1 MAPVKAHAT
10 LSKNHALNRAA
21 PGATTTT
28 TMKKKKKKKT
38 MSKKKDKKKKKVLD
52 DEDDEEEEDNSESTP
67 SATDTGIDELFAS
80 ARSKKDE
87 ENVRIRQAEEDEE
100 DEDEED
106 ETDHIDRHSHER
118 VGYGVIKSPNMP
130 SIINPEAPVE
140 RIDPESGFPVYK
152 AHLLKVGEGGGTPLC
167 PFDCNCCF

>member
-1 MAPVKAHAT
+1 MPPAKAHAA
-10 LSKNHALNRAA
+10 LSKNHAMNRADA
-21 PGATTTT
+21 GATTL
-28 TMKKKKKKKT
+28 KKKKKKKKKSA
-38 MSKKKDKKKKKVLD
+38 SKDLD
-52 DEDDEEEEDNSESTP
+52 NDEEEE
-67 SATDTGIDELFAS
+67 SAPLSAVIGAGIDELFAS

-87 ENVRIRQAEEDEE
+87 ESIRIRQAEEDEAYE
-100 DEDEED
+100 DNDDERE
-106 ETDHIDRHSHER
+106 HIDRNSHER